1 MGDNDEREIAE
12 EREEVAEE
20 TTPETDEEATEQR
33 TDDYDGIVR
42 RLDDLVT
49 LIGNRLDGIERMIEA
64 LGVSAVEGELDGD
77 AVAAAAGEAAAEVV
91 DELLGID
98 SMDLL

>member
-1 MGDNDEREIAE
+1 MDENENEITE

-20 TTPETDEEATEQR
+20 ATPETDEEATEQR

-42 RLDDLVT
+42 RIDDLATSVAD
-49 LIGNRLDGIERMIEA
+49 RLDSIERMIEA

>member
-1 MGDNDEREIAE
+1 MDENENEITEEHEEGAE
-12 EREEVAEE
+12 EA
-20 TTPETDEEATEQR
+20 TLETDEEATEQR

-42 RLDDLVT
+42 RIDDLAT
-49 LIGNRLDGIERMIEA
+49 LIGDRLDGIERMIEA

>member
-20 TTPETDEEATEQR
+20 ATPETVEEATEQR
-33 TDDYDGIVR
+33 TDEYDGIVR
-42 RLDDLVT
+42 RLDDLAT
-49 LIGNRLDGIERMIEA
+49 LIGNRLDGLERMIEA

-77 AVAAAAGEAAAEVV
+77 AVAAAAGEVAAEVV

>member
-1 MGDNDEREIAE
+1 MDETEITE
-12 EREEVAEE
+12 EREEVAED
-20 TTPETDEEATEQR
+20 TTPETDEEAVEQR

-42 RLDDLVT
+42 RIDDLATSVAD
-49 LIGNRLDGIERMIEA
+49 RLDNIERMIEA

-77 AVAAAAGEAAAEVV
+77 AVAAAAGEAAAQVV

>member
-1 MGDNDEREIAE
+1 MDENDDEIME
-12 EREEVAEE
+12 EREEVAED

-42 RLDDLVT
+42 RIDDLAT
-49 LIGNRLDGIERMIEA
+49 SITDRLDSIERMIEA

-77 AVAAAAGEAAAEVV
+77 AVAAAAGEAAAQVV

>member
-1 MGDNDEREIAE
+1 MGDDEREITE

-20 TTPETDEEATEQR
+20 ATPETDTEATEQR

-42 RLDDLVT
+42 RLDDLAT
-49 LIGNRLDGIERMIEA
+49 TIADRLDTIERMIEA

-77 AVAAAAGEAAAEVV
+77 AVAAAAGEAATAVV

-98 SMDLL
+98 GMDLL

>member
-20 TTPETDEEATEQR
+20 ATPETDEQATEQR

-42 RLDDLVT
+42 RLDDLST

>member
-1 MGDNDEREIAE
+1 MGENDEREIAE

-20 TTPETDEEATEQR
+20 ATPETDEEATEQR

-42 RLDDLVT
+42 RLDDLAT
-49 LIGNRLDGIERMIEA
+49 LIGTRLDGIERMIEA

-77 AVAAAAGEAAAEVV
+77 TVAAAAGEAAAEVV

>member
-1 MGDNDEREIAE
+1 MDENEDETME

-20 TTPETDEEATEQR
+20 ATPETDVEATEQR

-42 RLDDLVT
+42 RLDELATVIADRMD
-49 LIGNRLDGIERMIEA
+49 NIERMIEA

-77 AVAAAAGEAAAEVV
+77 TVAAAAGEAAAEMV

>member
-20 TTPETDEEATEQR
+20 ATPETDEEATEQR

-42 RLDDLVT
+42 RLDDLST

>member
-1 MGDNDEREIAE
+1 MDENENEITE

-20 TTPETDEEATEQR
+20 ATPETNEEAVEQR
-33 TDDYDGIVR
+33 ADDYDGIVR
-42 RLDDLVT
+42 RIDDLATSVAD
-49 LIGNRLDGIERMIEA
+49 RLDSIERMIEA